1 MKIYKGNRVGPSV
14 DIWGVEVTVNDKPL
28 KHRVYH
34 SPAGFEWGYGGSGP
48 ADLARSILW
57 DYLGKE
63 PPRVLYQNFKD
74 TFVATWGNEWRIT
87 SQEIQEW
94 IKEKMHWEDIL

>member
-14 DIWGVEVTVNDKPL
+14 DIRGVEVTVNGKPL

-74 TFVATWGNEWRIT
+74 TFVAT
-87 SQEIQEW
+87 
-94 IKEKMHWEDIL
+94 